1 MLKEN
6 FKEKYKN
13 RINYVPH
20 HRSHISLAYF
30 SSGFQNAI
38 GFSYD
43 AAGDFS
49 TAEAYLCAKDDI
61 RLIKKTIFPHS
72 LGIFYQSMTQFVGF
86 KKYGEEYKFMGLAAY
101 GEPIFVDK
109 IRKLVKY
116 DLKNLFELDLKY
128 FRHQK
133 IGFSFHFETSSP
145 NYKNLFSEKMEN
157 LLGPSLDNPDKIG
170 KREMDIAC
178 STQIVFEEIVL
189 KILNN
194 LKKEF
199 DIENLVLSGGC
210 SFNSSLNGKI
220 LKNTDFKNLY
230 IPSNCGDAGG
240 ALGSALDTALQY
252 DKKTFNI
259 KN

>member
-1 MLKEN
+1 MNEIDYISVNSNPYYNLKEKLFYALKNSFTVNFIPRLALLKKKHSVYNVLKEN

-49 TAEAYLCAKDDI
+49 TAEAYLCTKDDI

-72 LGIFYQSMTQFVGF
+72 LGIFYQAMTQFVGF
-86 KKYGEEYKFMGLAAY
+86 KKYGEIKFMGLAAY
-101 GEPIFVDK
+101 GEPIFVNK

-133 IGFSFHFETSSP
+133 IGFSFTLRHHRQIIKS
-145 NYKNLFSEKMEN
+145 FSEKMEN

-170 KREMDIAC
+170 KREMDIALFY
-178 STQIVFEEIVL
+178 S
-189 KILNN
+189 
-194 LKKEF
+194 
-199 DIENLVLSGGC
+199 
-210 SFNSSLNGKI
+210 NSI
-220 LKNTDFKNLY
+220 
-230 IPSNCGDAGG
+230 
-240 ALGSALDTALQY
+240 
-252 DKKTFNI
+252 
-259 KN
+259 